1 MEGPNQRSRISDGM
15 DFVFDSL
22 MFTDLSFL
30 YVGGLPDSLPDSVPH
45 VVNGGRGF
53 IGCIGGLAINDRIV
67 DLQNPLEKV
76 CVLAGQFLNVF
87 M

>member
-1 MEGPNQRSRISDGM
+1 MEGPNQRSHISDGM

-30 YVGGLPDSLPDSVPH
+30 YVGGLPGSVRH
-45 VVNGGRGF
+45 LVNGGRSF
-53 IGCIGGLAINDRIV
+53 IGCIGGLTINGRIV
-67 DLQNPLEKV
+67 DLEDPLEKV
-76 CVLAGQFLNVF
+76 YVLAGQFLNVL